1 MKIKSFFASAIGLVM
16 IANVNAR
23 DINTAYCNNIPL
35 QTSGWDEASG
45 KATLKDIPS
54 DVAKIWCAYAL
65 DATWGSWADIPATWT
80 PGSTTIV
87 TGRIVP
93 SGSYWK
99 ATTAEYPS
107 GVASTSKPG
116 FAAFCLWSPS
126 NIDSKN
132 PDCTA
137 EISPSNYDCSS
148 GTCQLKLP
156 TYCNNFRA
164 CVSADGKGVQL
175 SGLNNH
181 SPGNFFAYSDDGF
194 ASYADITPTLA
205 SGQNVIFIDL
215 SKMNYSAG
223 PKKGATIETPLTG
236 ILSMMADALGPNK
249 CTADNNGASSKNGI
263 DLSTAP
269 ICDLTPTDTQAPT
282 PPSGLQSSSIG
293 PTGFTISWTASFDN
307 VGVTAY
313 DIYVNGKLHTNSTS
327 TSKVL
332 TGLTLGTSYIINIK
346 ARDAS
351 GNTSISSKALEVTTS
366 TTDPQAPTTPSNLT
380 ATFVSDLSVTVKW
393 NKSTSIHGIN
403 WYDVYKDGAWY
414 ANTTDTTI
422 SITGLQVTTTY
433 SITIKAKDNAGK
445 SSASSNELQ
454 VTTKKES
461 QPPTKPSGVMN
472 TEPTQNS
479 FTVSWT
485 ASSDNIAVTEY
496 RVYLNGIPYGSSPSN
511 VQLLVNLNPAT
522 TYTVT
527 VSAFDAAGNES
538 LKSDPIIV
546 NTLATNI
553 ENIGHSKLNIFP
565 NPFKD
570 VLNIANNSFTKYYI
584 YDMNNILLASGEI
597 TSNQLSLSQLTSGMY
612 ILKLSD
618 ENNSIYTKIIKE

>member
-1 MKIKSFFASAIGLVM
+1 MTTRTTLKVAVTIMLLVLTIVSKAYTKDPTLCSEMKATWDPITREFTVSNLKPDIKEPYCIWVTDPMWAEGTYDFYITTFNGITPGATTYKTGRLSTKWGDPLKGGTNGSSELLVSIQSVANDSQRLKGDDCNKTFSAI
-16 IANVNAR
+16 
-23 DINTAYCNNIPL
+23 DIRGGCE
-35 QTSGWDEASG
+35 G
-45 KATLKDIPS
+45 
-54 DVAKIWCAYAL
+54 
-65 DATWGSWADIPATWT
+65 
-80 PGSTTIV
+80 V
-87 TGRIVP
+87 T
-93 SGSYWK
+93 
-99 ATTAEYPS
+99 
-107 GVASTSKPG
+107 
-116 FAAFCLWSPS
+116 
-126 NIDSKN
+126 
-132 PDCTA
+132 
-137 EISPSNYDCSS
+137 
-148 GTCQLKLP
+148 P
-156 TYCNNFRA
+156 TYCNNFNA
-164 CVSADGKGVQL
+164 TFNGSIIKVSGINNCSNDNLFLIAPAHFSKWQVVSIVPDPSDIDKGSADVAALQFYQTTEKVYPYAD
-175 SGLNNH
+175 GLM
-181 SPGNFFAYSDDGF
+181 FFMNSDDKN
-194 ASYADITPTLA
+194 
-205 SGQNVIFIDL
+205 SG
-215 SKMNYSAG
+215 K
-223 PKKGATIETPLTG
+223 TG
-236 ILSMMADALGPNK
+236 RGPNY
-249 CTADNNGASSKNGI
+249 CSKSFDCI
-263 DLSTAP
+263 
-269 ICDLTPTDTQAPT
+269 TDTQAPN

-380 ATFVSDLSVTVKW
+380 ATFASDLSVTVKW

-422 SITGLQVTTTY
+422 SITGLQVAATY

-445 SSASSNELQ
+445 SSALSNELQ

-553 ENIGHSKLNIFP
+553 QNIGHSKLNIFP

-570 VLNIANNSFTKYYI
+570 VLNIANNGFTKYYI